1 VNLWIRLLF
10 VLLRSLWRPR
20 CGLLEESVLH
30 LRVWPNDLDING
42 HVNNGRY
49 LTLADLARVDF
60 VLRSGLAAVA
70 LRHRAVPVVGDGMA
84 KYRKELRLFDV
95 FEIRTRLLGWDR
107 KWSYLEHRF
116 VRGGKTV
123 AVVTVRGLFRTGRG
137 TLAPQTVVDGSGCA
151 GGPPALPDAVLAWGA
166 VCDAATEAI
175 RRSG

>member
-1 VNLWIRLLF
+1 VNLWVRLLLVF
-10 VLLRSLWRPR
+10 LRSSFRPR
-20 CGLLEESVLH
+20 CALLDESVLR
-30 LRVWPNDLDING
+30 LRVWPNDLDMNG

-95 FEIRTRLLGWDR
+95 FEIRTRLLGWDS

-123 AVVTVRGLFRTGRG
+123 AVVTVRGLFRTGRA
-137 TLAPQTVVDGSGCA
+137 TIAPQFVVDAIGCCA
-151 GGPPALPDAVLAWGA
+151 GPPTLPATVLAWSA
-166 VCDAATEAI
+166 MCDAASEAI